1 MIFGTVVTAQD
12 QFDLAE
18 AMEQVRADQVSLVS
32 LEKDL
37 KELGKANL
45 LSEIKDLKASLEHKL
60 VLLSELR
67 KTYNV
72 GPKSRE
78 AVLELQIEQV
88 SREFSRRVELLKFKK
103 TLFMPLS
110 LIEDIPAQNL
120 VQPIEVKAQDLQAL
134 AGQSFEQ
141 EFIPLLE
148 KHCYECHDS
157 QSAKGDLDLELSLIH
172 I

>member
-1 MIFGTVVTAQD
+1 MRFTVLQTLHYAVLMIFGTVVTAQD

-45 LSEIKDLKASLEHKL
+45 LSEIKDLKASLEHRL
-60 VLLSELR
+60 VLLSEL
-67 KTYNV
+67 KKIYNV
-72 GPKSRE
+72 GPQSRE

-110 LIEDIPAQNL
+110 LIEAFHPNL

-141 EFIPLLE
+141 VYCVEALLRMP
-148 KHCYECHDS
+148 
-157 QSAKGDLDLELSLIH
+157 
-172 I
+172 